1 MRIKLISFVIVLICF
16 FSALCAGLFSV
27 YRSEGRI
34 ISPEAQARLEAFL
47 EEHDVKL
54 PAFIAEQFA
63 D

>member
-27 YRSEGRI
+27 HRSEGRI
-34 ISPEAQARLEAFL
+34 ISSESQAKLETFL

-54 PAFIAEQFA
+54 PAFIAERFE